1 MTRVLAALR
10 AARLSILAL
19 AVGLLAPALAFAQD
33 VTPPDLGLDP
43 MKVLTAFLA
52 AVQAGSWPVA
62 LVLLFV
68 ALIWVVRS
76 FGSKWWPWLST
87 SEGGT
92 VLAFATTL
100 ASVLGAAALVPG
112 AVISWALVGKAA
124 AAAFAA
130 IGAWTGARRL
140 LRALLPLAARIPAP
154 VGPILLQ
161 LLTWVAGEP
170 AAVQVQKAAE
180 KLYQPSS
187 PTPTAAAAAAELGK
201 PPAP

>member
-1 MTRVLAALR
+1 MTRILAALR
-10 AARLSILAL
+10 VARLHILVL
-19 AVGLLAPALAFAQD
+19 ASVLLLPAIVLAQEAPPDIGIDPLKLLAAF
-33 VTPPDLGLDP
+33 V
-43 MKVLTAFLA
+43 A

-62 LVLLFV
+62 LVLVFV
-68 ALIWVVRS
+68 ALIWAVRS
-76 FGSKWWPWLST
+76 FGVKAWPWLAT

-100 ASVLGAAALVPG
+100 ASVLGAAALAPG
-112 AVISWALVGKAA
+112 TAITWALVGKAA

-140 LRALLPLAARIPAP
+140 LRALLPLAAKIPAP

-180 KLYQPSS
+180 KLYQAGPA
-187 PTPTAAAAAAELGK
+187 PTAAGAAAELGK
-201 PPAP
+201 APAP

>member
-1 MTRVLAALR
+1 MTRILVALR
-10 AARLSILAL
+10 AARLSILVLAL
-19 AVGLLAPALAFAQD
+19 ALLAPAAVLAQE
-33 VTPPDLGLDP
+33 VPPDVGVDP
-43 MKVLTAFLA
+43 LRLLAAFVA

-68 ALIWVVRS
+68 ALIWLVRS
-76 FGSKWWPWLST
+76 FGVKAWPWLGT

-92 VLAFATTL
+92 VLAFATTM

-112 AVISWALVGKAA
+112 AAITWALVGKAA

-140 LRALLPLAARIPAP
+140 LRALLPLAAKVPAP
-154 VGPILLQ
+154 VGPVLVQ
-161 LLTWVAGEP
+161 LLTWIAGEP
-170 AAVQVQKAAE
+170 AAVQVQRAAE
-180 KLYQPSS
+180 AAYKPG
-187 PTPTAAAAAAELGK
+187 PVPTAAGAAAELGK

>member
-1 MTRVLAALR
+1 MTRILAALR
-10 AARLSILAL
+10 AARLSILVLAL
-19 AVGLLAPALAFAQD
+19 AVLAPLTVLAQEVPPDIGVDPLKLLAAL
-33 VTPPDLGLDP
+33 V
-43 MKVLTAFLA
+43 A

-68 ALIWVVRS
+68 ALIWAVRS
-76 FGSKWWPWLST
+76 FGVKVWPWLAT

-112 AVISWALVGKAA
+112 TAITWSLVGKAA
-124 AAAFAA
+124 ATAFAA

-140 LRALLPLAARIPAP
+140 LRALLPLAAKVPAP
-154 VGPILLQ
+154 VGPVLVQ
-161 LLTWVAGEP
+161 LLTWIAGEP
-170 AAVQVQKAAE
+170 AAAQVQRAAE
-180 KLYQPSS
+180 KLYQPTT
-187 PTPTAAAAAAELGK
+187 PGPTAAEAAAELGK